1 MRLVKDGDEKELINL
16 AFMSNVGRE
25 SNLGEK
31 ALANLAKYESN
42 MQNLPNH
49 INAESVFELESQVAK
64 ALDTQGNGLNV
75 FDTNLA
81 LLSRLAKNSSNT
93 DILES
98 LNTLKSLSQDE
109 KEKVLRM
116 FVSNAGEFLN
126 IAKDTQLKS
135 LNLNDYLADALII
148 AAKNVDEK
156 TRKANFQSLFSDI
169 QTMLASAKEMLKID
183 PFLFENFKSKALG
196 YALARFAR
204 LENPAGKLFDFL
216 KASKG
221 EMENLYT
228 GGLFDTNKAISDI
241 DIYDFLKHAINSG
254 DDLMDNGVN
263 LKHAITSKLDDLR
276 KVENVLID
284 SGDIQFAKSKAK
296 PQGREAKETSI
307 NSLFA
312 DDELQMQATKPAKE
326 LNLSDEKDFN
336 ELGEFFKLNLKDKE
350 FNEIYDKAA
359 ATAQRLGVKVRFD
372 ESAARSHFVL
382 NDNTIT
388 IAAANKELFQ
398 AQDLLHE
405 LIHATTRK
413 ALKDFS
419 QSPEQAA
426 KIYTK
431 RQIEAINEI
440 NSLYLKSKGIAKRQG
455 KDAYALQNVD
465 EFVAELSSSEF
476 RAFLK
481 AQDIFE
487 RFIKAL
493 IRFFTGDSE
502 RLAKNV
508 NSYKA
513 LKESYYKILDDY
525 EPPLAPQ
532 KIADEK
538 ALKSVDELNLSENLG
553 KSQVSNKQQVRE
565 FYSQINALRK
575 EQKDKIAQ
583 AKNEF
588 DTADKEMT
596 PARYKSNLINTM
608 KNEVKKI
615 DDELG
620 FDHSAYHTT
629 KNDLRVGKN
638 GVVKMVKVK
647 RVAFSFN
654 DLAHARKSIDL
665 MKENLTNDE
674 FKEARQYFQRV
685 IDKVEPLLK
694 SVDDIESAKANLAQD
709 LDTKISTIKKE
720 YNEKITRLKESFANT
735 PQEIKDERTRA
746 IITNLK
752 TNAKEFSYID
762 KDALAKA
769 ELEGYGEVI
778 SDERLARDLRRLS
791 ALREQIEQGT
801 NTTPL
806 KEFGTNYAEF
816 YRDGQGA
823 VKKLLAEKQGQV
835 AGAFYRQDLGDID
848 LIWGKSSGANDKGA
862 YGLAHI
868 IDKHGDEFA
877 KFGGETRDEQISNA
891 LSEIIAKGKIL
902 PHGTDKINI
911 EYNGFLIGL
920 NKGFYENGVRSGEN
934 RWVVTAYDDNLTK
947 AEKTAKSA
955 PADDFTSE
963 PRLSQNSN
971 ETLPQNELKSQVLSA
986 YDKNVL
992 ENAPKETIEAHL
1004 KSIEKDIDYLEK
1016 GIDFY
1021 KKNPEQDYNGEMIK
1035 FNEKLLTP
1043 KLQMQKAYKQ
1053 RLDELNLNEN
1063 LGKSQAE
1070 IQKRSVQDYVNEFE
1084 QTFSS
1089 KIDEMN
1095 SHSFY
1100 NGGSNVVKRFKENV
1114 ETIKELNLP
1123 PLAEQ
1128 TAINKLLKLYTKQMN
1143 SWYPSMMSVGGA
1155 NYNVKKG
1162 EKSFEIW
1169 GKTSS
1174 EISELMENLKDTSK
1188 KIVQNESDIYSDE
1201 FVKIAPFALATGA
1214 QRIGISFNTKP
1225 SAKMIFALKKKGAIW
1240 NSLEKAWSFKPERFE
1255 QAKEWL
1261 ENSFYELATGEKKI
1275 LNLSKEIQEVKPKI
1289 ESFKDEQKR
1298 LAKEYKEQQTAKKA
1312 EIADLKTQ
1320 ERIAKRKLADIKD
1333 SVKTTQEAIKRHE
1346 SADSTSW
1353 MLPELK
1359 KQLELHK
1366 KDAQSA
1372 QQTLENIQQK
1382 IKELNSLDL
1391 SYAPKRNADEIQ
1403 ITLPKEKQTRF
1414 TMRQNAYKSL
1424 KEVEKTPLTNAND
1437 GRVAYLNKTG
1447 RQESLSDYAINES
1460 AKNGFDEAQH
1470 LATAQHLPALFENA
1484 KFKETT
1490 RDLKNNDKNVKIHR
1504 YTANFLLDN
1513 EPAQAQI
1520 TLKETIIGQHSGNK
1534 IYTLKLESVSR
1545 LSPAEPQNPREALR
1559 TINDPKSSDFGEP
1572 STKSSETLP
1581 QNTTKSQVDKN
1592 AKAPEIIS
1600 KIEQNLVLV
1609 RKKQKIYTSGTKT
1622 AARSL
1627 KTMTARRKFFI
1638 TAALTN
1644 LKYLI

>member
-1 MRLVKDGDEKELINL
+1 MRRFFTRFTRSKQQSPSARHYEASYASKEGINAFDSLSFFNRLKSIDDKGDKIGEVGERLIDKFQSPAAKAVLNYAENFQKAFLKDYEIAYKLTNPAARESSTSILGTDLTRRGVLMAARMGWEWMRRNIGYIPFLRGFNENTQTHAFRYHLDKALREANGLEDFKHILERRVKKAHFNNETMRKYNEFI
-16 AFMSNVGRE
+16 SNVDE
-25 SNLGEK
+25 AVKNADE
-31 ALANLAKYESN
+31 LAKMSDDELAQMDKSLGRGTPQPNSN
-42 MQNLPNH
+42 
-49 INAESVFELESQVAK
+49 ESVTQQSLNKAEIKPKNSAETKLLNEIDPSSLNDEQKAVFEVLTGQKDKIILQGKNLNDLYILERGTRQGGARKIITKHGGVEKTGGLSNDEI
-64 ALDTQGNGLNV
+64 LDMMKVVRDGELDENSFTQHKDFIRYAYDLKDENGLNLRLVVNEYNDGKKV
-75 FDTNLA
+75 FDFY
-81 LLSRLAKNSSNT
+81 SNRNFT
-93 DILES
+93 DY
-98 LNTLKSLSQDE
+98 
-109 KEKVLRM
+109 
-116 FVSNAGEFLN
+116 G
-126 IAKDTQLKS
+126 
-135 LNLNDYLADALII
+135 
-148 AAKNVDEK
+148 
-156 TRKANFQSLFSDI
+156 
-169 QTMLASAKEMLKID
+169 
-183 PFLFENFKSKALG
+183 
-196 YALARFAR
+196 
-204 LENPAGKLFDFL
+204 
-216 KASKG
+216 
-221 EMENLYT
+221 
-228 GGLFDTNKAISDI
+228 
-241 DIYDFLKHAINSG
+241 
-254 DDLMDNGVN
+254 
-263 LKHAITSKLDDLR
+263 
-276 KVENVLID
+276 
-284 SGDIQFAKSKAK
+284 
-296 PQGREAKETSI
+296 ETSWQKNENI
-307 NSLFA
+307 
-312 DDELQMQATKPAKE
+312 QM
-326 LNLSDEKDFN
+326 
-336 ELGEFFKLNLKDKE
+336 
-350 FNEIYDKAA
+350 
-359 ATAQRLGVKVRFD
+359 
-372 ESAARSHFVL
+372 
-382 NDNTIT
+382 
-388 IAAANKELFQ
+388 
-398 AQDLLHE
+398 
-405 LIHATTRK
+405 
-413 ALKDFS
+413 
-419 QSPEQAA
+419 
-426 KIYTK
+426 
-431 RQIEAINEI
+431 
-440 NSLYLKSKGIAKRQG
+440 
-455 KDAYALQNVD
+455 
-465 EFVAELSSSEF
+465 
-476 RAFLK
+476 
-481 AQDIFE
+481 
-487 RFIKAL
+487 
-493 IRFFTGDSE
+493 
-502 RLAKNV
+502 
-508 NSYKA
+508 
-513 LKESYYKILDDY
+513 
-525 EPPLAPQ
+525 PQ
-532 KIADEK
+532 KQ
-538 ALKSVDELNLSENLG
+538 
-553 KSQVSNKQQVRE
+553 SQGENKQQVRE

-596 PARYKSNLINTM
+596 PARYKSNLINTI

-615 DDELG
+615 DDELD

-638 GVVKMVKVK
+638 GVAKMVKVK

-654 DLAHARKSIDL
+654 DLAHARRSIDL

-778 SDERLARDLRRLS
+778 SDERLARYLRRLS

-801 NTTPL
+801 NTTPLKEFGTNYAEFYRDGQGAVKKLLAEKQGQVAGAFYRDDLAKATGTGEIDLVWGNDEIGLKKIIDKHLSDFADFKGDTAQDKLANALGEIVKDGKVHFANNIPTIYHKKGDEWYLVGLSKGFNGTGDNLWVITSYKKTTGKIPDEILSGDTLNLSAYKGEFNPPLTSGDEPLNNKIIPNLKWQSQIDLDNLENKSLDELRKIQKIIDENEYYPLVRALREIDDEIYKVLGQIQEKYQDTYTKGVKEIGNAIYDFIARDNPNDELIQRYLALQKKRYHIELARNDYTVRIHKLFEKITPLQNAQDKIKYLKQLYKKKQFSDDDIVSVAREQVGEKAANLSDEFARENLKRYRGEIEKLLNINPL

-1021 KKNPEQDYNGEMIK
+1021 KKHPEQDYNGEMVK
-1035 FNEKLLTP
+1035 FNKKLLTP

-1053 RLDELNLNEN
+1053 RLDELN
-1063 LGKSQAE
+1063 
-1070 IQKRSVQDYVNEFE
+1070 
-1084 QTFSS
+1084 
-1089 KIDEMN
+1089 
-1095 SHSFY
+1095 
-1100 NGGSNVVKRFKENV
+1100 
-1114 ETIKELNLP
+1114 
-1123 PLAEQ
+1123 
-1128 TAINKLLKLYTKQMN
+1128 
-1143 SWYPSMMSVGGA
+1143 
-1155 NYNVKKG
+1155 
-1162 EKSFEIW
+1162 
-1169 GKTSS
+1169 
-1174 EISELMENLKDTSK
+1174 
-1188 KIVQNESDIYSDE
+1188 
-1201 FVKIAPFALATGA
+1201 
-1214 QRIGISFNTKP
+1214 
-1225 SAKMIFALKKKGAIW
+1225 
-1240 NSLEKAWSFKPERFE
+1240 
-1255 QAKEWL
+1255 
-1261 ENSFYELATGEKKI
+1261 
-1275 LNLSKEIQEVKPKI
+1275 
-1289 ESFKDEQKR
+1289 
-1298 LAKEYKEQQTAKKA
+1298 
-1312 EIADLKTQ
+1312 
-1320 ERIAKRKLADIKD
+1320 
-1333 SVKTTQEAIKRHE
+1333 
-1346 SADSTSW
+1346 
-1353 MLPELK
+1353 
-1359 KQLELHK
+1359 
-1366 KDAQSA
+1366 
-1372 QQTLENIQQK
+1372 
-1382 IKELNSLDL
+1382 SLDL
-1391 SYAPKRNADEIQ
+1391 SYAPKRSADEIQ

-1460 AKNGFDEAQH
+1460 AKNSFDETQH
-1470 LATAQHLPALFENA
+1470 LATAQHLPELFENA

-1490 RDLKNNDKNVKIHR
+1490 KDLKNNDKNVKIHR

-1520 TLKETIIGQHSGNK
+1520 TLKETIAGQHSGNK

-1559 TINDPKSSDFGEP
+1559 TINDPKSSGFGEP
-1572 STKSSETLP
+1572 SAKSSETLP
-1581 QNTTKSQVDKN
+1581 QNTTKSQVDFNSKVKADMLKIIQKQNPAKDDYHTWIRTIDDIKAFKEVLNDEAIFTPDYKN
-1592 AKAPEIIS
+1592 KWH
-1600 KIEQNLVLV
+1600 
-1609 RKKQKIYTSGTKT
+1609 
-1622 AARSL
+1622 
-1627 KTMTARRKFFI
+1627 
-1638 TAALTN
+1638 
-1644 LKYLI
+1644 

>member
-1 MRLVKDGDEKELINL
+1 
-16 AFMSNVGRE
+16 
-25 SNLGEK
+25 
-31 ALANLAKYESN
+31 
-42 MQNLPNH
+42 
-49 INAESVFELESQVAK
+49 
-64 ALDTQGNGLNV
+64 
-75 FDTNLA
+75 
-81 LLSRLAKNSSNT
+81 
-93 DILES
+93 
-98 LNTLKSLSQDE
+98 
-109 KEKVLRM
+109 
-116 FVSNAGEFLN
+116 
-126 IAKDTQLKS
+126 
-135 LNLNDYLADALII
+135 
-148 AAKNVDEK
+148 
-156 TRKANFQSLFSDI
+156 
-169 QTMLASAKEMLKID
+169 
-183 PFLFENFKSKALG
+183 
-196 YALARFAR
+196 
-204 LENPAGKLFDFL
+204 
-216 KASKG
+216 
-221 EMENLYT
+221 
-228 GGLFDTNKAISDI
+228 
-241 DIYDFLKHAINSG
+241 
-254 DDLMDNGVN
+254 
-263 LKHAITSKLDDLR
+263 
-276 KVENVLID
+276 
-284 SGDIQFAKSKAK
+284 
-296 PQGREAKETSI
+296 
-307 NSLFA
+307 
-312 DDELQMQATKPAKE
+312 MQATKPAKE

-359 ATAQRLGVKVRFD
+359 AAAQRLGVKVKFD
-372 ESAARSHFVL
+372 ESAGRSHFVL

-388 IAAANKELFQ
+388 IAAANKEHFQ

-413 ALKDFS
+413 ALKDFNENPAKAA
-419 QSPEQAA
+419 QS
-426 KIYTK
+426 YTK

-575 EQKDKIAQ
+575 EQKEKIAQ

-588 DTADKEMT
+588 DTADKEMI
-596 PARYKSNLINTM
+596 PERYKSNLINTI
-608 KNEVKKI
+608 KNEVKQI
-615 DDELG
+615 DDEFN
-620 FDHSAYHTT
+620 FDRKAYHTET
-629 KNDLRVGKN
+629 NDLRVGKN
-638 GVVKMVKVK
+638 GVAKMVKVK

-720 YNEKITRLKESFANT
+720 FDDKITRLKESFANT

-778 SDERLARDLRRLS
+778 SDERLARYLRRLS

-835 AGAFYRQDLGDID
+835 AGAFYRDDLAKATGTGEID
-848 LIWGKSSGANDKGA
+848 LVWGDSTKGLQHILERRAADFEKQGLTKEQATQKALEFVENDLNEIFQNGKATIQDNRAVIDTGDKMGIIALDYFGKDRKWIITAYNKYNASPSHSAGFAQNETLSHSNQLTSAKTGLDNVNSSENLAKSQA
-862 YGLAHI
+862 
-868 IDKHGDEFA
+868 DEN
-877 KFGGETRDEQISNA
+877 KQNA
-891 LSEIIAKGKIL
+891 LSLFNGDEKALDEYIKELNKDKRYLAGSKFTMQTQDGKEIVFSVDNHKTLRLADEKDFEADAAYHSHMEKARNDHNNAHESLLLHNKEYLQKQQSIVILHKQLDKIFNSLIEKYPHDFEKFGFDDILKYKTSDKFVKEYQKIDKIYNKIKNEKNAMLAEFIAKNA
-902 PHGTDKINI
+902 D
-911 EYNGFLIGL
+911 
-920 NKGFYENGVRSGEN
+920 EN
-934 RWVVTAYDDNLTK
+934 
-947 AEKTAKSA
+947 
-955 PADDFTSE
+955 
-963 PRLSQNSN
+963 
-971 ETLPQNELKSQVLSA
+971 QVLSA
-986 YDKNVL
+986 YDKNIL

-1016 GIDFY
+1016 GLDFY

-1053 RLDELNLNEN
+1053 RLDELN
-1063 LGKSQAE
+1063 
-1070 IQKRSVQDYVNEFE
+1070 
-1084 QTFSS
+1084 
-1089 KIDEMN
+1089 
-1095 SHSFY
+1095 
-1100 NGGSNVVKRFKENV
+1100 
-1114 ETIKELNLP
+1114 
-1123 PLAEQ
+1123 
-1128 TAINKLLKLYTKQMN
+1128 
-1143 SWYPSMMSVGGA
+1143 
-1155 NYNVKKG
+1155 
-1162 EKSFEIW
+1162 
-1169 GKTSS
+1169 
-1174 EISELMENLKDTSK
+1174 
-1188 KIVQNESDIYSDE
+1188 
-1201 FVKIAPFALATGA
+1201 
-1214 QRIGISFNTKP
+1214 
-1225 SAKMIFALKKKGAIW
+1225 
-1240 NSLEKAWSFKPERFE
+1240 
-1255 QAKEWL
+1255 
-1261 ENSFYELATGEKKI
+1261 
-1275 LNLSKEIQEVKPKI
+1275 
-1289 ESFKDEQKR
+1289 
-1298 LAKEYKEQQTAKKA
+1298 
-1312 EIADLKTQ
+1312 
-1320 ERIAKRKLADIKD
+1320 
-1333 SVKTTQEAIKRHE
+1333 
-1346 SADSTSW
+1346 
-1353 MLPELK
+1353 
-1359 KQLELHK
+1359 
-1366 KDAQSA
+1366 
-1372 QQTLENIQQK
+1372 
-1382 IKELNSLDL
+1382 SLDL
-1391 SYAPKRNADEIQ
+1391 SYAPKRSADEIQ

-1470 LATAQHLPALFENA
+1470 LATAQHLPELFENA

-1490 RDLKNNDKNVKIHR
+1490 KDLKNNDNNVKIHR

-1520 TLKETIIGQHSGNK
+1520 TLKETIAGQHSGNK

-1572 STKSSETLP
+1572 SAKPSEIVSKIQEKFKFGEKKAKVLFEWHKDSSPLTKNDDGTPKVFYHGSPNEFEVFDIEKTRGELGHYFTDDKSYAEQYMRDNGKIYAVFLKSKNIISLFDPKAAQKYKKFIFGDDLPELEKILKEKYKSLKASEYDLD
-1581 QNTTKSQVDKN
+1581 NYKSAFYDLMRERNDKN
-1592 AKAPEIIS
+1592 VLRVPSIIGERLKTAGVDGVVSYKGAIVVFDSNQIKSIDNTGSWTDSAGKITKEKPSDESARHSYFNAQSPNILHSNEIWGGGLAGGTLNGLETDENGNIIGFDPAKFVAGF
-1600 KIEQNLVLV
+1600 VAGAA
-1609 RKKQKIYTSGTKT
+1609 GTKAVKLALQKTQTFAQRLNALSPKAASLSKMSYKT
-1622 AARSL
+1622 ATCHATQDTHL
-1627 KTMTARRKFFI
+1627 KTRLVKI
-1638 TAALTN
+1638 L
-1644 LKYLI
+1644 LKCLIVGFG